1 MTDHFAQTP
10 QAGRTWGSALIIAG
24 TTIGAGML
32 AMPLTS
38 AGMGFG
44 LTALALL
51 SMWVLS
57 AYTAL
62 QFAEVYRHHSSHEGL
77 ASLTGH
83 YFGEAGKWAVTV
95 ILLLFM
101 YAISAAYIS
110 GGGGLLG
117 SLLGG
122 VLTLGS
128 AGSSVLYAA
137 LVAAAVLLGTRSVDG
152 LTRVL
157 FVLKLAVFGLILAL
171 VLPRTAPPLLLTAP
185 QQSALYFSALPI
197 FFTAFGFHAVIPSV
211 TEYLEGD
218 QRELRRAILWGTG
231 LPLAVYLLWQL
242 AIHGLIPQAELLRV
256 GSLDELSAAVGQAT
270 GSPALSQGVR
280 AFSALALTTSA
291 LGVGLALLHSLRDV
305 LGTRLPAWG
314 NWLWLGLLT
323 FLPPTLLAT
332 LYPQGFVALLGYAG
346 LLAVLYTVMLP
357 GLLVL
362 RAHHVRSGQS
372 RVPGGRGAAW
382 LSLTVGAAIILI
394 PLLTQAGWLPKV
406 QG

>member
-1 MTDHFAQTP
+1 MTEHFAQTP
-10 QAGRTWGSALIIAG
+10 QAGRTLGSALIIAG

-44 LTALALL
+44 LTTLALL
-51 SMWVLS
+51 SMWALS

-62 QFAEVYRHHSSHEGL
+62 QFAEVYRHHSPHEGL
-77 ASLTGH
+77 ASLAGH
-83 YFGEAGKWAVTV
+83 YFGPAGKWAVTV

-101 YAISAAYIS
+101 YAISAAYVS
-110 GGGGLLG
+110 GGG
-117 SLLGG
+117 SLLSG
-122 VLTLGS
+122 LMPLGS
-128 AGSSVLYAA
+128 AGGSVLYAL

-157 FVLKLAVFGLILAL
+157 FVLKLAVFGLILAV
-171 VLPRTAPPLLLTAP
+171 VLPRTAPQLLLTAP
-185 QQSALYFSALPI
+185 QQTALYFSALPV
-197 FFTAFGFHAVIPSV
+197 FFTAFGFHAVMPSV
-211 TEYLEGD
+211 TEYLGGK

-256 GSLDELSAAVGQAT
+256 GDLEQLSAAVGQAT
-270 GSPALSQGVR
+270 GSAALSQGVR
-280 AFSALALTTSA
+280 AFSGLALTTSV

-305 LGTRLPAWG
+305 LGARLPARG
-314 NWLWLGLLT
+314 SWLWLGLLT
-323 FLPPTLLAT
+323 FVPPTVLAT

-346 LLAVLYTVMLP
+346 LLAVLYTVLLP

-362 RAHHVRSGQS
+362 RAHRQ
-372 RVPGGRGAAW
+372 RPTEARLPGGPLAVW
-382 LSLTVGAAIILI
+382 LSLAAGVAIILI
-394 PLLTQAGWLPKV
+394 PLLTQAGLLPKV

>member
-1 MTDHFAQTP
+1 MTDHSARTP

-44 LTALALL
+44 LTTLALL
-51 SMWVLS
+51 SMWALS

-62 QFAEVYRHHSSHEGL
+62 QFAEVYRHHSAREGL
-77 ASLTGH
+77 ASLAGH
-83 YFGEAGKWAVTV
+83 YFGPAGKWTVTA

-101 YAISAAYIS
+101 YAISAAYVN

-117 SLLGG
+117 GLLP
-122 VLTLGS
+122 LGS
-128 AGSSVLYAA
+128 TASSVLYAL
-137 LVAAAVLLGTRSVDG
+137 LVAAAVLLGTRTVDG

-157 FVLKLAVFGLILAL
+157 FALKLAVFGLILAL
-171 VLPRTAPPLLLTAP
+171 VLPRTVPQLLLTAP
-185 QQSALYFSALPI
+185 QQPALYFSALPI

-218 QRELRRAILWGTG
+218 QRELRRAIVWGTG

-242 AIHGLIPQAELLRV
+242 AIHGLIPQAELLQV
-256 GSLDELSAAVGQAT
+256 GSLDELSAAVGAAT
-270 GSPALSQGVR
+270 GSAALSQGVR
-280 AFSALALTTSA
+280 AFSALALTTSV
-291 LGVGLALLHSLRDV
+291 LGVGLALLHLLRDV
-305 LGTRLPAWG
+305 LGTRLPARG
-314 NWLWLGLLT
+314 AWLWLGLLT
-323 FLPPTLLAT
+323 FVPPTLLAT

-346 LLAVLYTVMLP
+346 LLAVLYTVLLP

-362 RAHHVRSGQS
+362 RAYRERPGQAQL
-372 RVPGGRGAAW
+372 PGGRGAVW
-382 LSLTVGAAIILI
+382 LSLATGAAIILI
-394 PLLTQAGWLPKV
+394 PLLMQAGLLPKV